1 MGRTHAKK
9 TKAGRPQK
17 KKTSTSDDL
26 LHTSRAFTLTLSHP
40 PQPAPGLQP
49 AAKICVVRL
58 LRALLVHEL
67 RPVPGGEGA
76 EDPRGHPGT
85 PGALP
90 RPPFRRYRR
99 RARPGHHGLGAAR
112 QRDPCPSVCRP
123 GEALEEV
130 NQAAK
135 LFCFVCLAFLPRS
148 WCGAFPLPLLKGDG
162 LAIWPPSHSCPPAS
176 TPSRPP
182 FGGQNGN
189 SPRSARM
196 PVHRTEPTALGPAP
210 PRPNGPPK
218 SFSAIAE
225 AKLCFELD

>member
-9 TKAGRPQK
+9 TKAGRPPK
-17 KKTSTSDDL
+17 KKTSTSGDL

-76 EDPRGHPGT
+76 EDPWGHPGT

-135 LFCFVCLAFLPRS
+135 LFCFVCIAFLPRS
-148 WCGAFPLPLLKGDG
+148 WCGAFPLPLLKRDG

>member
-1 MGRTHAKK
+1 MKMGRTHAKK
-9 TKAGRPQK
+9 TKAGRPPQK

-76 EDPRGHPGT
+76 EDPRGHPGV

-99 RARPGHHGLGAAR
+99 RARTGHHGLGAAR

-148 WCGAFPLPLLKGDG
+148 WCGAFPRPLLKRNLASQPLLSTGLHTLAATFWWPEWGLSTKRTTAPDRADG
-162 LAIWPPSHSCPPAS
+162 SWTRSSSPQWP
-176 TPSRPP
+176 
-182 FGGQNGN
+182 
-189 SPRSARM
+189 
-196 PVHRTEPTALGPAP
+196 
-210 PRPNGPPK
+210 
-218 SFSAIAE
+218 AE
-225 AKLCFELD
+225 IVLRHC